1 MSKGIWLFGLSGSG
15 KTFLSKKL
23 AKKINKSFIIYGDI
37 VCSLTSFN
45 LSYRLHYRVKQNKRV
60 LGLAKIVIKNGYFPI
75 ISSVY
80 LDEKI
85 YNDVRR
91 NKIRVFNIINDSSY
105 KINSILFKKRNIVGK
120 TIKYFIYLFGNIFC
134 YFVNKFFFNYKFYSI
149 RD

>member
-1 MSKGIWLFGLSGSG
+1 MSKRIWLFGLPGSW
-15 KTFLSKKL
+15 KTILSKKL
-23 AKKINKSFIIYGDI
+23 AKRKNKSFLIYCDI
-37 VCSLTSFN
+37 VCSLISFN
-45 LSYRLHYRVKQNKRV
+45 LSYRLHYRAKQKKRV

-85 YNDVRR
+85 YNEVGR
-91 NKIRVFNIINDSSY
+91 NKIRVINIINDSSY
-105 KINSILFKKRNIVGK
+105 KINSKLFKKRNIVGK

>member
-1 MSKGIWLFGLSGSG
+1 MYKGIWLFGLSGSG
-15 KTFLSKKL
+15 KTYLSKKL
-23 AKKINKSFIIYGDI
+23 AKRKKKSFLIDGDI
-37 VCSLTSFN
+37 VRSFISFD
-45 LSYRLHYRVKQNKRV
+45 LGYRLPDRVKQNKRV

-75 ISSVY
+75 ISCVY

-85 YNDVRR
+85 YNEVRR